1 MAAMISFFQS
11 SGKNR
16 ITLFYYTYVRV
27 VRTLLAFAA
36 DFIIN
41 EKILCC
47 CCCVEEEGRKK
58 RNEKKKKKEKKE
70 GKNRLLAK

>member
-1 MAAMISFFQS
+1 MISFFQS

-16 ITLFYYTYVRV
+16 ITLFYYTYV

-36 DFIIN
+36 DFIN
-41 EKILCC
+41 EKILCCC

-58 RNEKKKKKEKKE
+58 RNESQKEKK
-70 GKNRLLAK
+70 GKKRRKKSTPREVI

>member
-1 MAAMISFFQS
+1 MISFFQS

-36 DFIIN
+36 DFITR
-41 EKILCC
+41 KFF
-47 CCCVEEEGRKK
+47 VVVVVWKK
-58 RNEKKKKKEKKE
+58 RDEKNETNQTRKKKKEKKE